1 MYIIVIGCGHIGS
14 MVAKELAN
22 QNHNVV
28 VIEREEERLKAL
40 GGGFNGMPILGIEY
54 DYDNLLQA
62 GIDKADVVLALTD
75 DDNLNI
81 TVSLV
86 AKQIFKVKRVIAEV
100 IDLERREL
108 YDQLDIETFSPVK
121 MGVNTLLSRMD
132 IVSIETVYKISSG
145 FEVTQLHVSVDEP
158 ISVSDIRKQCNAV
171 VSALITN
178 GIGQLVD
185 DKTLIKSDD
194 VVLCTNHVRDRQRMV
209 DLLVKE

>member
-1 MYIIVIGCGHIGS
+1 MYIIVVGCGHIGS

-28 VIEREEERLKAL
+28 VVEREEEKLAAL
-40 GGGFNGMPILGIEY
+40 GGGFNGMVVLGIEY
-54 DYDNLLQA
+54 DYDNLMQA
-62 GIDKADVVLALTD
+62 GIDKADVLLALTD

-81 TVSLV
+81 TTSLV
-86 AKQIFKVKRVIAEV
+86 AKRIFNVKRVIAEA
-100 IDLERREL
+100 IDLEHREL
-108 YDQLDIETFSPVK
+108 YDQLDIETFSPTK

-145 FEVTQLHVSVDEP
+145 FEVTQVHVTTNSP
-158 ISVSDIRKQCNAV
+158 ITVGEIRKQCNV
-171 VSALITN
+171 TISAIISN

-185 DKTLIKSDD
+185 DQTIIKNDD
-194 VVLCTNHVRDRQRMV
+194 VVLCTNHIRDRQKLV